1 MFSIGVLISAHL
13 EMCLL
18 LLALLSLQHREMDLK
33 NKMLMKNSHKK
44 CAIVMTI
51 PVLGTYEVGHHNG
64 INHDRILLCAQSE
77 L

>member
-1 MFSIGVLISAHL
+1 
-13 EMCLL
+13 
-18 LLALLSLQHREMDLK
+18 MDLK